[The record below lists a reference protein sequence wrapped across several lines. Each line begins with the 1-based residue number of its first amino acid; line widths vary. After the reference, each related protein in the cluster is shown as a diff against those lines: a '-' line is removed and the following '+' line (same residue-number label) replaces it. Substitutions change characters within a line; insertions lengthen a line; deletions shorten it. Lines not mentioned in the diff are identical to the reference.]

1 MNRLSYV
8 TTVDSKMS
16 TDDTVIRIAIDY
28 ITIMTRSTRDFED
41 GRQENSKR

>member
-8 TTVDSKMS
+8 MTVDPKMP

-28 ITIMTRSTRDFED
+28 ITIMTRSTREIED
-41 GRQENSKR
+41 GRQENTKI